1 MIKKT
6 EKTTDLNK
14 LKSEILNLKKNL
26 TNSIFQ
32 KSTGQLENT
41 SIIKKTKK
49 NIAQLKTQISE
60 LMGDKNA

>member
-26 TNSIFQ
+26 TNSFFQ